1 MRTKTVIAL
10 AAVLSSSQAASAL
23 SPPIPKLPP
32 PSQFVSRITNP
43 WFPLIPGTV
52 YVYRGTKDGKQAID
66 VLAVTHRKRTID
78 GIRATVIND
87 RLYENGRLAERTT
100 DWYAQDRSGT
110 VWYLG
115 EKTATLN
122 AHGNVV
128 STAGSWITGIAGAH
142 AGIYMPAHPHLGQV
156 ARQEYAKG
164 QAEDQ
169 FKILQFAARVH
180 VGGAT
185 SRHALLTE
193 ETTALEPGVVDH
205 KLYVRGIGTALEA
218 TIKGGNERL
227 ALISVIRP

>member
-1 MRTKTVIAL
+1 MRTKTLIAL
-10 AAVLSSSQAASAL
+10 AAILGSPQAASAL
-23 SPPIPKLPP
+23 SPPIPKLPAP
-32 PSQFVSRITNP
+32 RQFVNRITNP
-43 WFPLIPGTV
+43 WFPLVPGTV

-66 VLAVTHRKRTID
+66 VLAVTHRKQTID

-100 DWYAQDRSGT
+100 DWYAQDRGGT

-122 AHGNVV
+122 ARGNVLD
-128 STAGSWITGIAGAH
+128 TAGSWMAGVGDAH
-142 AGIYMPAHPHLGQV
+142 AGIYMPGHPQPSQV

-169 FKILQFAARVH
+169 FRILQFGAHAD
-180 VGGAT
+180 VGGV
-185 SRHALLTE
+185 SSQHALLTQ

-205 KLYVRGIGTALEA
+205 KLYVRGIGTALEE
-218 TIKGGNERL
+218 TVKGGNERL
-227 ALISVIRP
+227 ELISVIRP

>member
-10 AAVLSSSQAASAL
+10 AAVLGSPQAASAL
-23 SPPIPKLPP
+23 SPPIPKLPRP
-32 PSQFVSRITNP
+32 TQFVSRITNR
-43 WFPLIPGTV
+43 WFPLVPGTV
-52 YVYRGTKDGKQAID
+52 YVYRGAKDGKQAID

-122 AHGNVV
+122 AGGKVLG
-128 STAGSWITGIAGAH
+128 TAGSWMAGVGGAH
-142 AGIYMPAHPHLGQV
+142 AGIYMPGHPQVGQV

-169 FKILQFAARVH
+169 FRIVQFGARVD
-180 VGGAT
+180 VGGA
-185 SRHALLTE
+185 SSQHALLTQ

-205 KLYVRGIGTALEA
+205 KLYVRGVGTALEV
-218 TIKGGNERL
+218 TVKGGNERL
-227 ALISVIRP
+227 ELISVIRP

>member
-1 MRTKTVIAL
+1 MRIKTIIVLAVAL
-10 AAVLSSSQAASAL
+10 GSPQAASAL
-23 SPPIPKLPP
+23 SPPIPSLPA

-43 WFPLIPGTV
+43 WFPLVPGTV

-66 VLAVTHRKRTID
+66 VLAVTHRTRTID

-122 AHGNVV
+122 ARGKVLG
-128 STAGSWITGIAGAH
+128 TAGSWMAGVGGAH
-142 AGIYMPAHPHLGQV
+142 AGIYMPGHPQVGQV

-169 FKILQFAARVH
+169 FTVLQFGARVDA
-180 VGGAT
+180 GAVS
-185 SRHALLTE
+185 SRRALLTQ

-205 KLYVRGIGTALEA
+205 KLYVRGIGTALEV
-218 TIKGGNERL
+218 TVKGGHERL
-227 ALISVIRP
+227 ELISLIKP

>member
-1 MRTKTVIAL
+1 MRTKMVIAL
-10 AAVLSSSQAASAL
+10 AAILGSPQAASAL
-23 SPPIPKLPP
+23 SPPIPKLPA
-32 PSQFVSRITNP
+32 PSQFVKRITNP
-43 WFPLIPGTV
+43 WFPLLPGTV

-66 VLAVTHRKRTID
+66 VLAVTHRQRTID

-115 EKTATLN
+115 ENTATLN
-122 AHGNVV
+122 ARGNVLDT
-128 STAGSWITGIAGAH
+128 SGSWMAGVGGAH
-142 AGIYMPAHPHLGQV
+142 AGIYMPGHPHVGQL

-169 FKILQFAARVH
+169 FRILQFGARVD
-180 VGGAT
+180 VGGV
-185 SRHALLTE
+185 SSQHALLTQ

-205 KLYVRGIGTALEA
+205 KLYVRGIGTALEV
-218 TIKGGNERL
+218 TVKGGNERL
-227 ALISVIRP
+227 ELISMIRP